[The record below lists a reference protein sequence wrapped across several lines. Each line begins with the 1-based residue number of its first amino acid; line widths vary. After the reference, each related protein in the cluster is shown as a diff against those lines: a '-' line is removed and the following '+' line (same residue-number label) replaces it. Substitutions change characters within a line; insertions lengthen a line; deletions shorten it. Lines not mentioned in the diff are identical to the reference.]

1 VRETRLMIGRAVD
14 SFTES
19 ALVILWKE
27 VNVGKASDN
36 DARKSAIL
44 RLG

>member
-1 VRETRLMIGRAVD
+1 VRETRLMIGRAAD

-36 DARKSAIL
+36 DARKSAVL
-44 RLG
+44 RVG